1 MGFELIKTQTS
12 TTVADFD
19 LENIFTSD
27 YNVYKINLF
36 NMEAANSD
44 YIFFRVI
51 NASGKDSGSNYDYGG
66 ELLYTHT
73 THDLTVDATSS
84 TTANYVGYFFPAGYD
99 DGNGAT
105 IYVYNAP
112 DASTYTAFTVHA
124 VGFANGIG
132 QYGNKSIMLH
142 DVAEAVTGISFQRT
156 GNFDKISANV
166 YGVK

>member
-1 MGFELIKTQTS
+1 MGFELIKSQTS
-12 TTVADFD
+12 TTVADFR

-36 NMEAANSD
+36 NMEAANAD
-44 YIFFRVI
+44 YIHARI
-51 NASGKDSGSNYDYGG
+51 LNASGEDTGSNYDYGG

-73 THDLTVDATSS
+73 THDLTIDATSS
-84 TTANYVGYFFPAGYD
+84 TTMNYVGYFFPAGYD
-99 DGNGAT
+99 DGMGAT

-132 QYGNKSIMLH
+132 QYGNKSIWLH
-142 DVAEAVTGISFQRT
+142 DVAEAVTGMSFDRT

>member
-12 TTVADFD
+12 TTTADFD
-19 LENIFTSD
+19 LENIFTAD

-36 NMEAANSD
+36 NMEAANAD
-44 YIFFRVI
+44 YIFFRII
-51 NASGKDSGSNYDYGG
+51 NASGKDTGANYDYGG
-66 ELLYTHT
+66 QLLYTHT
-73 THDLTVDATSS
+73 GHDLTVDATSS
-84 TTANYVGYFFPAGYD
+84 TTANYVGYFHPAGYD

-112 DASTYTAFTVHA
+112 DASTYTGFTVHA
-124 VGFANGIG
+124 AGFGNGIG

-166 YGVK
+166 YGVN